1 MVFSL
6 NQKKA
11 LSIIPH
17 ITGTLSIVGS
27 LSILYDI
34 WKYRSRKL
42 HRPYYRILLGM
53 SFFDVFASASL
64 GMSTWPIPKGTE
76 GVYGAMGTTRTCT
89 AQGFF
94 IQLMLVS
101 PFYNLMLAWYY
112 LLLGKN
118 KPLSEEAIA
127 SKYEKY
133 MHSLAIIPTISIAVA
148 GLPLTLYNNANLW
161 CWIAAYPP
169 TCDNDEGTHG
179 HDWPCERGENA
190 WLFRWTFFYA
200 PLWFIIATIT
210 VMMIM
215 LTRLIRRE
223 ERQVIEMQK
232 HSRVLQR
239 PDSEFEGD
247 LRREQHVQMRIPTR
261 QESMRL
267 ERSKQ
272 MFHQAV
278 FYVGVFYITYVFAT
292 LNRLAQLI
300 GGDSVYAFMLLHSFL
315 TPMQGFLNAL
325 VYRHGPCVA

>member
-1 MVFSL
+1 
-6 NQKKA
+6 
-11 LSIIPH
+11 
-17 ITGTLSIVGS
+17 
-27 LSILYDI
+27 
-34 WKYRSRKL
+34 
-42 HRPYYRILLGM
+42 
-53 SFFDVFASASL
+53 
-64 GMSTWPIPKGTE
+64 
-76 GVYGAMGTTRTCT
+76 
-89 AQGFF
+89 
-94 IQLMLVS
+94 
-101 PFYNLMLAWYY
+101 
-112 LLLGKN
+112 
-118 KPLSEEAIA
+118 
-127 SKYEKY
+127 
-133 MHSLAIIPTISIAVA
+133 
-148 GLPLTLYNNANLW
+148 
-161 CWIAAYPP
+161 
-169 TCDNDEGTHG
+169 
-179 HDWPCERGENA
+179 
-190 WLFRWTFFYA
+190 
-200 PLWFIIATIT
+200 
-210 VMMIM
+210 MMIM

>member
-64 GMSTWPIPKGTE
+64 GMSTWPIPRGTE
-76 GVYGAMGTTRTCT
+76 GVYGAIGTTQTCT

-94 IQLMLVS
+94 AQLILVS

-133 MHSLAIIPTISIAVA
+133 MHAFAMIPVLFAVM
-148 GLPLTLYNNANLW
+148 GLPLTLYNSADLW

-169 TCDNDEGTHG
+169 TCKNKDGTHG
-179 HDWPCERGENA
+179 PDWPCERGENA
-190 WLFRWTFFYA
+190 WLFRWIIFFG
-200 PLWFIIATIT
+200 PLWFVIIAITII
-210 VMMIM
+210 MIM
-215 LTRLIRRE
+215 LTRDVRRE
-223 ERQVIEMQK
+223 EKQAIAIQQQTRLRRPSFEM
-232 HSRVLQR
+232 VE
-239 PDSEFEGD
+239 DV
-247 LRREQHVQMRIPTR
+247 RREQHMQNSIPPR
-261 QESMRL
+261 AQSARL